1 MGEIPAK
8 VIIFGFIPETF
19 LMVWVGLQL
28 LKKKTSFIRLAAI
41 TILQGI
47 SIYYFRKYFGFGEV
61 VFLQLAS
68 LILYTRLIA
77 GVRWLVAVLAVVL
90 SNVIV
95 ILIEGCFL
103 ILLHGVEPVYIWWS
117 DWVGV
122 LIFIPYDLCLLGI
135 LYICKKRGISLLDE
149 FQWLGHWIQ

>member
-8 VIIFGFIPETF
+8 VILFGFIPETF

-28 LKKKTSFIRLAAI
+28 LKKETSFPRLLAI
-41 TILQGI
+41 TVLQGI
-47 SIYYFRKYFGFGEV
+47 SIYCFRKYFGFGEGV
-61 VFLQLAS
+61 LLQLAS
-68 LILYTRLIA
+68 LVVYTRLIA
-77 GVRWLVAVLAVVL
+77 GVRWLAAVLAVVL

-103 ILLHGVEPVYIWWS
+103 ILFQDVNPVYIWGS
-117 DWVGV
+117 DWGSI

-135 LYICKKRGISLLDE
+135 LYLCKKKGISLLDE
-149 FQWLGHWIQ
+149 FQWLSHWTQ